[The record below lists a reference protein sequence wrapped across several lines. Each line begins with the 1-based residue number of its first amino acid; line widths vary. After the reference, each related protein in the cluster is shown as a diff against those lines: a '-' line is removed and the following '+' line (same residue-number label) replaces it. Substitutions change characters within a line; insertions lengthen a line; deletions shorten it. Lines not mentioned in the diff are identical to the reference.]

1 MQSTLDWDDSY
12 HEFLKVI
19 ITIPKNRYA
28 ARRFAWEDYI
38 KDRVAEVLELARQH
52 ADDGAHVFEIADPD
66 GEALQATICVAPLVD
81 VSVWR
86 GEQLVY
92 ECTQARRAVAEAG
105 MIDAILR

>member
-1 MQSTLDWDDSY
+1 MQPNLVWDVSY
-12 HEFLKVI
+12 HDFLKVI
-19 ITIPKNRYA
+19 INIPRNRYA

-38 KDRVAEVLELARQH
+38 KDRVSEILELARRH
-52 ADDGAHVFEIADPD
+52 ADTHVFEIADPD

-81 VSVWR
+81 ASVWR

-92 ECTQARRAVAEAG
+92 ECIQARREFAEVG

>member
-1 MQSTLDWDDSY
+1 M
-12 HEFLKVI
+12 
-19 ITIPKNRYA
+19 
-28 ARRFAWEDYI
+28 
-38 KDRVAEVLELARQH
+38 
-52 ADDGAHVFEIADPD
+52 FEIADPD